1 MQHAKEEC
9 IYKLILLKARTV
21 KMDKSNNR
29 AGDSGSDNLFRGV
42 PGFPDGSN
50 QGLHMSDDL
59 MPMNYTKMTEYV
71 LIAICSL
78 LALWVLYYVGSTFA
92 ERHRSKKDVKNIL
105 SIN

>member
-1 MQHAKEEC
+1 
-9 IYKLILLKARTV
+9 
-21 KMDKSNNR
+21 
-29 AGDSGSDNLFRGV
+29 
-42 PGFPDGSN
+42 
-50 QGLHMSDDL
+50 MSDDL